1 MLFLTPRDGIDSVN
15 GGPTGSVF
23 NRVCLKGIKLG
34 GDMVNSIHMFYA
46 DAVVFVGQCVRAI
59 FNSLFHVLDC
69 FYKVSGLRINMSKS
83 KIMGVHV
90 DDEKDWDIYKVGQE
104 IVLAAHYPDAWNN
117 LGQQGIAFM
126 SLIII
131 EVGMGDD
138 QILVRKKWCAD
149 GNPRG
154 GNELDQLVRLED
166 DLKGVVLSSNDDR
179 WVWELEREFASTP
192 FYAQPVV
199 KEWKRLLICSFLV
212 RWRGTWSIFTFG
224 GQHRDNKVSVEFER
238 GIEREKRQ
246 GLHKFNT
253 DGSLSRYKARLVVN
267 GRKIVF
273 MHQPPGFVDPRHP
286 DYVCHLQRSLY
297 GLKQAPRAWFQHF
310 ASYATR
316 VGFQHSKTDLFIF
329 HRGTDIAYFFYVD
342 DIILTASST
351 AFLKRVISSLHGEF
365 SMTDLGSLKLFS
377 WCFCSTFYC
386 RHHATNKSEPNND
399 DHASNVGCFPT
410 LFKKIHPTSSSTV
423 TASGSSTGSSQ

>member
-1 MLFLTPRDGIDSVN
+1 MQPTPEHQPIIEPILVHQQPAPIPSNTHPMVTRAKDGISKPIDHL
-15 GGPTGSVF
+15 
-23 NRVCLKGIKLG
+23 CLHATTTSPISRSHTL
-34 GDMVNSIHMFYA
+34 A
-46 DAVVFVGQCVRAI
+46 
-59 FNSLFHVLDC
+59 
-69 FYKVSGLRINMSKS
+69 LR
-83 KIMGVHV
+83 
-90 DDEKDWDIYKVGQE
+90 
-104 IVLAAHYPDAWNN
+104 
-117 LGQQGIAFM
+117 
-126 SLIII
+126 
-131 EVGMGDD
+131 
-138 QILVRKKWCAD
+138 
-149 GNPRG
+149 NPFW
-154 GNELDQLVRLED
+154 Q
-166 DLKGVVLSSNDDR
+166 K
-179 WVWELEREFASTP
+179 AM
-192 FYAQPVV
+192 
-199 KEWKRLLICSFLV
+199 
-212 RWRGTWSIFTFG
+212 
-224 GQHRDNKVSVEFER
+224 
-238 GIEREKRQ
+238 
-246 GLHKFNT
+246 HKFNT

-329 HRGTDIAYFFYVD
+329 LRGTDIAYFFYVD